1 MLEKSRVS
9 AQQMNERNFHIFYRM
24 LCNPVSDD
32 PEDPEKEVVLFGG
45 DQMGF
50 SPEEKQK
57 YVATSCLILLMPVV

>member
-1 MLEKSRVS
+1 MS

-24 LCNPVSDD
+24 LCNPVTV
-32 PEDPEKEVVLFGG
+32 ETGKEKEKVLFDG

-57 YVATSCLILLMPVV
+57 YVFTSCLMLLMLLVV